1 MWARL
6 LACLCVID
14 ALEQRADFS
23 KRGTAP
29 HHGDEGRLLLEPIA
43 KPSKEDV
50 DELAIRHGIAEYAEL
65 VGHGLDTL
73 AVDAEGGGPLDGVAD
88 LGVEVV
94 DPGVDVVLEEL
105 AQSRPESSGG
115 GGLAEDEVEDLG
127 GDTRVDPLDD
137 GEVVSN
143 PARISG
149 AWNGVVGDVITKAA
163 APKVNLEEM
172 APVIVVVLGEIEGNG
187 DKGSNVGY
195 GVCKGERCSHGGVGG
210 GRSRV

>member
-1 MWARL
+1 L
-6 LACLCVID
+6 
-14 ALEQRADFS
+14 
-23 KRGTAP
+23 
-29 HHGDEGRLLLEPIA
+29 
-43 KPSKEDV
+43 KEDV
-50 DELAIRHGIAEYAEL
+50 DELAIRHGIAEFAEL

-127 GDTRVDPLDD
+127 GDARVDPLDD

-149 AWNGVVGDVITKAA
+149 AWDGVVGDVVTKAA

-172 APVIVVVLGEIEGNG
+172 APVIVVVLGEVEGNG
-187 DKGSNVGY
+187 DKGSNIGY
-195 GVCKGERCSHGGVGG
+195 GVRKGERCSHGGIGG
-210 GRSRV
+210 GRV

>member
-1 MWARL
+1 
-6 LACLCVID
+6 
-14 ALEQRADFS
+14 
-23 KRGTAP
+23 
-29 HHGDEGRLLLEPIA
+29 
-43 KPSKEDV
+43 
-50 DELAIRHGIAEYAEL
+50 
-65 VGHGLDTL
+65 
-73 AVDAEGGGPLDGVAD
+73 LDGVAD

-94 DPGVDVVLEEL
+94 DPGIDVVLEEL

-115 GGLAEDEVEDLG
+115 GGLIEDKVEDLG

-137 GEVVSN
+137 SEVISN

-149 AWNGVVGDVITKAA
+149 AWNRVVGDVITKAT

-187 DKGSNVGY
+187 DKGSNISY
-195 GVCKGERCSHGGVGG
+195 GVCKGERCSHGDVGG

>member
-6 LACLCVID
+6 LACLCVIS
-14 ALEQRADFS
+14 ALEQRADFG
-23 KRGTAP
+23 KRGTGP
-29 HHGDEGRLLLEPIA
+29 DHGDEGRLLLEPIA
-43 KPSKEDV
+43 KPLKKDV
-50 DELAIRHGIAEYAEL
+50 DELAIRHGIAEFAEL
-65 VGHGLDTL
+65 IGHGLDAL

-94 DPGVDVVLEEL
+94 DAGVDVVLEEL
-105 AQSRPESSGG
+105 AQSRPKSIGC

-127 GDTRVDPLDD
+127 GDARVDPLDD

-143 PARISG
+143 PAGISG
-149 AWNGVVGDVITKAA
+149 AWNGVVGDVVTKAT

-172 APVIVVVLGEIEGNG
+172 VPVIVVVLGEVEGNG

-195 GVCKGERCSHGGVGG
+195 GVCKGERWSHDGVGG
-210 GRSRV
+210 GRSWV

>member
-1 MWARL
+1 
-6 LACLCVID
+6 LCVIG
-14 ALEQRADFS
+14 ALKQRADFG
-23 KRGTAP
+23 KRGTGP
-29 HHGDEGRLLLEPIA
+29 HHQDEGRLLLEAIT
-43 KPSKEDV
+43 KPLKEDI
-50 DELAIRHGIAEYAEL
+50 DELAIRHRVAEFTEL

-94 DPGVDVVLEEL
+94 DLGVDVVLEEL

-127 GDTRVDPLDD
+127 GDARVDPLDD

-163 APKVNLEEM
+163 APKMNLEEM

-195 GVCKGERCSHGGVGG
+195 GVCKGERCGHGGVGG